1 MSFHVRIIFL
11 LLLCFSCVSLY
22 AQEDSSSVKKD
33 TSIFMQ
39 GKVVVHPADS
49 AAMKPAHSPHK
60 AAVRSAIIPGWGQV
74 YNKKY
79 WKVPIVYTALGIP
92 AGLFFYNKNWYERTN
107 YAYNVALS
115 PNPPQDS
122 LDKVHPDLKYF
133 VENHQTTALVNYR
146 NEFRRSMDYCVLF
159 FLLAWGLNIVDATVD
174 AHLMGFNVSPDLS
187 LKIRPNISTTSF
199 GLSLAFDIHSAK
211 PKLMLR

>member
-1 MSFHVRIIFL
+1 M
-11 LLLCFSCVSLY
+11 SLY
-22 AQEDSSSVKKD
+22 AQVDSATSKKD
-33 TSIFMQ
+33 TSLYMN
-39 GKVVVHPADS
+39 GKVVTQAPDS
-49 AAMKPAHSPHK
+49 ASTKPVHSPHK

-74 YNKKY
+74 YNKKI

-92 AGLFFYNKNWYERTN
+92 AGLFLYNKKWYERTN

-133 VENHQTTALVNYR
+133 VDNHQTTSLVNYR
-146 NEFRRSMDYCVLF
+146 NEFRKNMDYCVLF
-159 FLLAWGLNIVDATVD
+159 FLIAWGLNIVDATVD

-187 LKIRPNISTTSF
+187 LKLRPNISTSNV
-199 GLSLAFDIHSAK
+199 GLSLAFDLHPAK

>member
-1 MSFHVRIIFL
+1 VR
-11 LLLCFSCVSLY
+11 
-22 AQEDSSSVKKD
+22 
-33 TSIFMQ
+33 
-39 GKVVVHPADS
+39 GKVVTQPPDS
-49 AAMKPAHSPHK
+49 AAKKPAHSPHK

-74 YNKKY
+74 YNKKI

-115 PNPPQDS
+115 PNPPPDS
-122 LDKVHPDLKYF
+122 LSKVHPDLLYF
-133 VENHQTTALVNYR
+133 VENHQTTSLVNYR
-146 NEFRRSMDYCVLF
+146 NEFRRNMDYCVLF

-187 LKIRPNISTTSF
+187 LRITPNISTNNY
-199 GLSLAFDIHSAK
+199 GLSLAFDLHKAK
-211 PKLMLR
+211 PRLLTR

>member
-1 MSFHVRIIFL
+1 MSLH
-11 LLLCFSCVSLY
+11 
-22 AQEDSSSVKKD
+22 AQEDSSSLKKD
-33 TSIFMQ
+33 TSIFVR
-39 GKVVVHPADS
+39 GKVVTHPPDS
-49 AAMKPAHSPHK
+49 AAIKPIHSPHK

-74 YNKKY
+74 YNKKI

-107 YAYNVALS
+107 YAYAVALS

-133 VENHQTTALVNYR
+133 VENHQTTSLVNYR
-146 NEFRRSMDYCVLF
+146 NEFRRNMDYCVLF

-174 AHLMGFNVSPDLS
+174 AHLMGFNVTPDLS
-187 LKIRPNISTTSF
+187 MRIKPNLSTSNV
-199 GLSLAFDIHSAK
+199 GLSLGFNLHSAK
-211 PKLMLR
+211 PKLSAR